1 MGLRRPRTRRY
12 AALPPFAAVGAG
24 TTLGTPHVVDHPE
37 RIRLG
42 AGVHLGDRVWLAL
55 VVDRRVQVTQGDAVV
70 HQRFDPRLTIGDR
83 TRFGRDLTVA
93 CCGEVAIGA
102 DVVGGDRI
110 LLADTYHDYRDP
122 LTPVSAQAMAEPRP
136 LRIEDGAWLGTA
148 VIVNRG
154 LTIGAGAV
162 VQHGSVV
169 TRDVAPR
176 TVVAGN
182 PAVPVG
188 AWP

>member
-1 MGLRRPRTRRY
+1 
-12 AALPPFAAVGAG
+12 
-24 TTLGTPHVVDHPE
+24 VVEHPE
-37 RIRLG
+37 RVHLG
-42 AGVHLGDRVWLAL
+42 ADVHLGDHVWLAL
-55 VVDRRVQVTQGDAVV
+55 VVDRHVQVTQGDAVAA
-70 HQRFDPRLTIGDR
+70 QRFAPRLTIGDR

-93 CCGEVAIGA
+93 CCGEITIGA

-122 LTPVSAQAMAEPRP
+122 GTAVSAQAMAEPRP

-169 TRDVAPR
+169 TKDVPPR

-182 PAVPVG
+182 PAAHVG
-188 AWP
+188 TWP